1 MPNWVSN
8 IVRGGCPKAL
18 RQLRDFSLII
28 PEHPSMSLFPDWASQ
43 HAVQLFQEGKNWQEV
58 ATDASF
64 LAHLAREQEDT
75 PTKCRLTPERAARR
89 YCLYYKLHGY
99 VDWYDWCCE
108 HWGTKW
114 NAHQDSHECGEVW
127 FETAWS
133 HPYPVIAALS
143 RQFPAEVFSVSYAD
157 EDIGNNTGEYD
168 IRNGKLLCGGE
179 IADGSREAFEI
190 AFFHWGGDEDYELVD
205 GEYRYLCDDAAG
217 DGASSF
223 IA

>member
-43 HAVQLFQEGKNWQEV
+43 HAVQLFQQGKNWQEV

-114 NAHQDSHECGEVW
+114 NAHQYSHECGEVW

-157 EDIGNNTGEYD
+157 EELPTARARLLSSPFFIG
-168 IRNGKLLCGGE
+168 
-179 IADGSREAFEI
+179 
-190 AFFHWGGDEDYELVD
+190 
-205 GEYRYLCDDAAG
+205 AAKKITSC
-217 DGASSF
+217 ATAA
-223 IA
+223 ITTATMTATVLRRHHP

>member
-1 MPNWVSN
+1 
-8 IVRGGCPKAL
+8 
-18 RQLRDFSLII
+18 
-28 PEHPSMSLFPDWASQ
+28 MSLFPDWASQ
-43 HAVQLFQEGKNWQEV
+43 HAVQLFQQGKNWQEV

-114 NAHQDSHECGEVW
+114 NAHQYSHECGEVW

-133 HPYPVIAALS
+133 HPYPVIPPKCSRSAMPMKTLVTIPGNTTSETANCYVAAKLPTARARLLKSHFSIGAVTKTTSWWTENTATCATTRPATVHHLS
-143 RQFPAEVFSVSYAD
+143 
-157 EDIGNNTGEYD
+157 
-168 IRNGKLLCGGE
+168 
-179 IADGSREAFEI
+179 
-190 AFFHWGGDEDYELVD
+190 
-205 GEYRYLCDDAAG
+205 
-217 DGASSF
+217 
-223 IA
+223 